1 MEDSGV
7 PRAEIDMEIGRSSSV
22 VDPDTVKAVFSAA
35 TASDDVETLDEA
47 HQSSGLT
54 GDMLITSTAAAM
66 KSPKNGLQSHCWHQ
80 WVDQNRF
87 SPLSNLGNE
96 MDADFGEGEDQT
108 EDFSEYHEVA
118 IQPRSVDTTGFYQ
131 NDSGLLLLPWDNSG
145 VDNRCCDSGE
155 KDNCL
160 LECDPL
166 SRWDP
171 NALSELLMVQEVLVV

>member
-1 MEDSGV
+1 M
-7 PRAEIDMEIGRSSSV
+7 
-22 VDPDTVKAVFSAA
+22 
-35 TASDDVETLDEA
+35 
-47 HQSSGLT
+47 
-54 GDMLITSTAAAM
+54 
-66 KSPKNGLQSHCWHQ
+66 
-80 WVDQNRF
+80 DQNHF
-87 SPLSNLGNE
+87 SPLSDLGNE
-96 MDADFGEGEDQT
+96 MDAEFGEGKDRT

-118 IQPRSVDTTGFYQ
+118 VQPRLVDTTRFYQ

-171 NALSELLMVQEVLVV
+171 NALSELLMVQEAPVV